1 MQASNPTA
9 RRQVGPIV
17 TLLLL
22 APIIVE
28 FLFGSTHLSM
38 FYLILPQIG
47 VYGCGA
53 LIIRDL
59 ARRRGNGWG
68 AILLMGIAFAVALE
82 CLILQTALA
91 PLFVAMD
98 PRHIYGRALGVNWIY
113 LLYSIGYE
121 SVWAIVLPIQVTE
134 LLFSDRRDEPWL
146 GRWGLI
152 AASAVFL
159 LSSVATWYLWGQAV
173 HKFVPGPGY
182 QAPALT
188 VGLALLVAV
197 ALFAI
202 ALGLRR
208 ASGARP
214 SGARRAPRPW
224 LVRLAAFWLALFWF
238 VLVVFA
244 VGVAPAVPAVVP
256 AAVGLLLAAL
266 ASGAV
271 GRWSS
276 RSAWGDA
283 HRLALVSGALL
294 ASMLA
299 GLLVSGISLPI
310 DWIGKLALDGLAI
323 VGLIWMAW
331 RVRRKP
337 AQPVSDVSDPRL
349 TAPAP

>member
-1 MQASNPTA
+1 MQARVPLA
-9 RRQVGPIV
+9 RRRVGPIV

-28 FLFGSTHLSM
+28 FLFGSTHLST

-59 ARRRGNGWG
+59 ARRRGHGWG
-68 AILLMGIAFAVALE
+68 AILLMGVAFAVVLE
-82 CLILQTALA
+82 CLTLQTALA

-98 PRHIYGRALGVNWIY
+98 RHHIYARALGVNWIY
-113 LLYSIGYE
+113 LLYSLGYE
-121 SVWAIVLPIQVTE
+121 SLWAIVLPIQVTE
-134 LLFSDRRDEPWL
+134 LLFPDRRDDLWL

-152 AASAVFL
+152 TAAVVFVL
-159 LSSVATWYLWGQAV
+159 ASVATWYLWGQAI
-173 HKFVPGPGY
+173 HKFVPGLGY

-197 ALFAI
+197 ALI
-202 ALGLRR
+202 AVALVP
-208 ASGARP
+208 RP
-214 SGARRAPRPW
+214 ISSVRQAVTRRAPRPW
-224 LVRLAAFWLALFWF
+224 LVGLAAFWLALFWF

-244 VGVAPAVPAVVP
+244 VGVAPAVPAIVP
-256 AAVGLLLAAL
+256 AGVGLLLATL
-266 ASGAV
+266 AFAAIK
-271 GRWSS
+271 RWSS
-276 RSAWGDA
+276 RSNWGDT

-310 DWIGKLALDGLAI
+310 DWFGKLALDGLAI
-323 VGLIWMAW
+323 VGLVWMRW
-331 RVRRKP
+331 SMRRR
-337 AQPVSDVSDPRL
+337 PVQVVTEERL
-349 TAPAP
+349 TLPAS